1 MTATLRTALSV
12 AILLMPMAASADLF
26 QYETED
32 GVLSFTDDATRVP
45 ARYGAIVEKRPD
57 RSLAD
62 YERLSVSQPG
72 ASTAVA
78 PSPLKPAVFAPLAP
92 AQTLSA
98 PKRNKLS
105 VRIGDMIAIQVDP
118 EDDEPIYVDRRRYIT
133 RHGIMA
139 PHTVVSRG
147 GTPLIYI
154 NDRP

>member
-12 AILLMPMAASADLF
+12 AILLTPMAASADLF
-26 QYETED
+26 HYETED

-45 ARYGAIVEKRPD
+45 ARYGDVVEKRPD

-72 ASTAVA
+72 ASTAMA
-78 PSPLKPAVFAPLAP
+78 PTPLKPALFAPLAP
-92 AQTLSA
+92 AQTPSA
-98 PKRNKLS
+98 PERCKLN
-105 VRIGDMIAIQVDP
+105 VRIDDMIAIQVDP